1 MNEWP
6 LRLQVTKGLAP
17 WTGFTQGEITPVA
30 LGSGPISQ
38 MRKLRPGGGR
48 CMPGPHSRQ
57 VGQARSQ
64 RACARSSVSTGSKR
78 RASHSP
84 CTSPRSGPLTE
95 PTHLPPR
102 RPSGPVVLWRERR
115 ELGGSRERAGTPHP
129 SPAPHLGQPAPLC
142 QLPRVSVSPWR
153 GGWPRLPPARAA
165 WGLGTLL
172 VSQGGQGRAGGDTTH
187 SVPGEAGTGRAQPAP
202 RSCGCTCSGLGRQTR
217 KTP

>member
-6 LRLQVTKGLAP
+6 LSLQVTKGLAP
-17 WTGFTQGEITPVA
+17 WTGFTQEAITLVA

-38 MRKLRPGGGR
+38 MRKLRPGVGQ

-57 VGQARSQ
+57 VWLLSQARSQ
-64 RACARSSVSTGSKR
+64 RACARPSVSTESKR
-78 RASHSP
+78 QARVWTPLASSAPSSP
-84 CTSPRSGPLTE
+84 CTSPRSGPITE

-129 SPAPHLGQPAPLC
+129 SPAPHLGQPAPPC
-142 QLPRVSVSPWR
+142 QLPRVSVRPWR

-172 VSQGGQGRAGGDTTH
+172 LGWGRAGP
-187 SVPGEAGTGRAQPAP
+187 SQW
-202 RSCGCTCSGLGRQTR
+202 
-217 KTP
+217 